1 MISEFRSFLRKHQL
15 YAFAPKGTGLRP
27 YVKSGESLLIQ
38 SAEKSELDV
47 GDIVLYWSP
56 GRTPDDDV
64 LRCHRVG
71 SPLPKGQSW
80 AHAEVL
86 GRVSGIARDGR
97 SVPMPGRLD
106 TFGRLFGAEVAMPIL
121 RLAGR

>member
-1 MISEFRSFLRKHQL
+1 M
-15 YAFAPKGTGLRP
+15 GLRS
-27 YVKSGESLLIQ
+27 YVKAGDSLLIQ
-38 SAEKSELDV
+38 AADKNELDV
-47 GDIVLYWSP
+47 GDVVLYWSP
-56 GRTPDDDV
+56 GHTADDDV

-71 SPLPKGQSW
+71 TPLPKGQSW

-97 SVPMPGRLD
+97 TLPMPGRLD
-106 TFGRLFGAEVAMPIL
+106 SLARLFGPHVAMPIL